1 MCKSPRYFGGYI
13 TDNMKND
20 GIPKSNLYL
29 CIIVGGFSFISVMLT
44 IRYYGHKMKTTLADW
59 I

>member
-1 MCKSPRYFGGYI
+1 MCKSPRYCGGYI
-13 TDNMKND
+13 NENMNKN
-20 GIPKSNLYL
+20 GMPKSDLYL
-29 CIIVGGFSFISVMLT
+29 YILVGGFPSISVMLT